1 MFGFLKKKCY
11 LRDSLQG
18 LYDIHSHLLWGVDDG
33 CRTAEESVEVAGR
46 LRDMGMK
53 GAVLTPHIIYGIH
66 GSRSE
71 SDMVSRMEEMPPLGD
86 FEVRLAAEY
95 YLDEQFLEHINNPQG
110 PLTMGD
116 DWLLVEYGMGSMR
129 ADRQDELFE
138 VALSGKN
145 IIVAHPERYAFAG
158 DGLKSRE
165 LKKLTAKNYSLQLNI
180 LSLSGYYGDRVRKVA
195 EELLL
200 GGAYS
205 FVGTDT
211 HNLRYVKALEEGVIS
226 PKVVAPLA
234 ELVVNNARQIWKK

>member
-11 LRDSLQG
+11 WRDSLEG
-18 LYDIHSHLLWGVDDG
+18 LYDSHSHLLWGVDDG
-33 CRTAEESVEVAGR
+33 CRTPEESVEIAAKLQELGV
-46 LRDMGMK
+46 K
-53 GAVLTPHIIYGIH
+53 GAMLTPHIIYGIH

-71 SDMVSRMEEMPPLGD
+71 SDMRSRMEEMPSLGD

-95 YLDEQFLEHINNPQG
+95 YLDEKFMEHINNPEG

-116 DWLLVEYGMGSMR
+116 DWLLVEYGMGAMR
-129 ADRQDELFE
+129 AHNQDELFE

-145 IIVAHPERYAFAG
+145 VIVAHPERYAFAG

-165 LKKLTAKNYSLQLNI
+165 LQRLTSKNYALQLNI

-211 HNLRYVKALEEGVIS
+211 HNARYIQGLAEGVIS

-234 ELVVNNARQIWKK
+234 ELVANNARQIWKK